1 MKVVRLSALCT
12 GWLYIPGNIPG
23 TYFCHRL
30 SKPQGHSA
38 ARRIMSMKNSNDTT
52 RNQTCDLLAC
62 STVHQP
68 TASQLDSPY
77 KAGCNRFWSKSYNWQ
92 VVKVL
97 SVTLRPSQWTSV
109 CIIYILQISEQGR
122 YLVEQNTIGISKHL
136 LLPCMYNHH
145 IWITKD
151 PRSPSKKGWGSSQ
164 FRQSASCST
173 YSDSRRQWR
182 SSNLSARASAI
193 SWNWR

>member
-1 MKVVRLSALCT
+1 MATVPPEGLCQWKIPVTSSIIKPETFRLVAQCTNQLRHSVPHNFMKLLD
-12 GWLYIPGNIPG
+12 
-23 TYFCHRL
+23 
-30 SKPQGHSA
+30 
-38 ARRIMSMKNSNDTT
+38 NSY
-52 RNQTCDLLAC
+52 Q
-62 STVHQP
+62 
-68 TASQLDSPY
+68 
-77 KAGCNRFWSKSYNWQ
+77 AGCNRFGSKSYNWQ
-92 VVKVL
+92 AVKVL

-122 YLVEQNTIGISKHL
+122 YLVEQNTIGILKHL